1 MKTHSGLENAE
12 TFLRIQLLHPDHT
25 WTSKPTG
32 PYVTISRE
40 SGTHGSR
47 FATALAKELNKA
59 KSEES
64 APWTVFDG
72 DLVNEMLRSARLSPS
87 IARFLP
93 EDRIPEIRAQ
103 IGELIGLHPN
113 LWELNQRSVA
123 LMRELARVGHSI
135 LVGRGSNFA
144 TSGIPHGSHVRLVA
158 SETHRAREMAGELDI
173 SRADAQV
180 HNLQIDQA
188 RKRFV
193 KSMFNA
199 DVTEP
204 SVYDLLINTES
215 IPTEVAVRLLADVV
229 EHRRQVP
236 A

>member
-12 TFLRIQLLHPDHT
+12 TFLRIQLLHPGHT

-47 FATALAKELNKA
+47 LATALAKELNKA
-59 KSEES
+59 SSEDS
-64 APWTVFDG
+64 PPWTVFDG
-72 DLVNEMLRSARLSPS
+72 ELVNEMLRSARLSPS

-93 EDRIPEIRAQ
+93 EDQVPELKSQ
-103 IGELIGLHPN
+103 LGELIGLHPN
-113 LWELNQRSVA
+113 LWELNQRAVA
-123 LMRELARVGHSI
+123 LTRELARVGHSI
-135 LVGRGSNFA
+135 LVGRGANFA
-144 TSGIPHGSHVRLVA
+144 TAGISNGLHVRLVA
-158 SETHRAREMAGELDI
+158 SEIHRAREMAAELDV
-173 SRADAQV
+173 SRSDAQV

-199 DVTEP
+199 DVTDP
-204 SVYDLLINTES
+204 SAYDLLINTES
-215 IPTEVAVRLLADVV
+215 VSSGEAVRLLADLVG
-229 EHRRQVP
+229 HRSQVP